1 MLSLK
6 KVFYIISI
14 TFLLAANT
22 LQADVGTFDLK
33 NYQGKVVYLDFWAS
47 WCVPC
52 RKSFPWLNQLRN
64 RYSEKQL
71 VIVAVNLD
79 KEAALAADFLK
90 QYPANFDIFYD
101 PEGVLA
107 KMVKPG
113 QEERIDL
120 PTIGPETIRL
130 AAGAG
135 LAGIVAESGRAFVL
149 ERETVIAMADEA
161 GLFIH
166 GILPEKL

>member
-107 KMVKPG
+107 KQYQIPG
-113 QEERIDL
+113 M
-120 PTIGPETIRL
+120 PTS
-130 AAGAG
+130 
-135 LAGIVAESGRAFVL
+135 IVFSAQGK
-149 ERETVIAMADEA
+149 VIAAHSGFFKKKISEYESVIA
-161 GLFIH
+161 AAIKQQSLVKEG
-166 GILPEKL
+166 KKQ